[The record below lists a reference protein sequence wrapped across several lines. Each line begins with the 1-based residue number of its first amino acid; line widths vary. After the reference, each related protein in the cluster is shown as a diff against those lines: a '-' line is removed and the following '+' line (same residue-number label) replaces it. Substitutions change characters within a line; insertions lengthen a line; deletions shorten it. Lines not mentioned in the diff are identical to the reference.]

1 MSNILIKH
9 QCYRDEQSN
18 EATRDCLLQL
28 GQPHEMILINIS
40 PFQTPPL
47 RQPTSDNQSS
57 TLNRIWRTTKDR
69 GRIIW
74 RIIPNPARIKISGS
88 LEGHV
93 RMLGRK
99 EVTHQESDAPIFASM
114 RGSALIAG
122 MREFG
127 LCRSEAWS
135 GRMETNYRSFFR
147 STCDNNAMRRA
158 QPGDMCFLLCMFSL
172 GLLQLISPKST

>member
-1 MSNILIKH
+1 MSNIIIKH

-74 RIIPNPARIKISGS
+74 RIIPNPARIKNQRISRRPRQDAGEERSYSSGIRRPYICLNERKCPHCRNARVWS
-88 LEGHV
+88 LPLRGLVWEDGNK
-93 RMLGRK
+93 LQK
-99 EVTHQESDAPIFASM
+99 LLPIH
-114 RGSALIAG
+114 L
-122 MREFG
+122 
-127 LCRSEAWS
+127 
-135 GRMETNYRSFFR
+135 
-147 STCDNNAMRRA
+147 
-158 QPGDMCFLLCMFSL
+158 
-172 GLLQLISPKST
+172 